1 MNIVV
6 CGAGEVG
13 SQAVDLLANKGGHNV
28 TVVDHDPER
37 LLPIE
42 ETMDVRTLAGNC
54 ADTTV
59 LRAAGAE
66 SAAVMIAAT
75 NQDEINLLAASMAKR
90 LGSRRVIARV
100 HDVAFVQDRGEEY
113 QSHLNI
119 DRLIC
124 PEYATAQAIARGIRN
139 PGAVAIEHFA
149 RGQIEMQEFVASE
162 GGSAIG
168 KRLMDVRFPTGTR
181 LALIS
186 RKGDAIVPKASS
198 VVAPGDTVILVGN
211 ADTFDAAR
219 KLFKADKV
227 SRRKVVLMGGPPIA
241 RWLCESLRD
250 RAFSIR
256 LFERDRAR
264 AAELSESLSWA
275 TVLASDPT
283 DRAVFEEENL
293 GQADLFI
300 SLLSSDEA
308 NIIAGA
314 MAKVRGVA
322 EVMTICQQS
331 KYVDTIL
338 EIGVDKVFS
347 PRSYA
352 GDEIESF
359 LDETPTRYMGSLAQ
373 GVVDV
378 FRVRIGERSAAV
390 GKPLQDLGL
399 APDWVVAALQRG
411 RDVHVPTAQD
421 IIDRGDVAL
430 VVGRHGTEET
440 LGRLLIGTAP

>member
-1 MNIVV
+1 
-6 CGAGEVG
+6 
-13 SQAVDLLANKGGHNV
+13 
-28 TVVDHDPER
+28 
-37 LLPIE
+37 
-42 ETMDVRTLAGNC
+42 
-54 ADTTV
+54 
-59 LRAAGAE
+59 
-66 SAAVMIAAT
+66 
-75 NQDEINLLAASMAKR
+75 
-90 LGSRRVIARV
+90 
-100 HDVAFVQDRGEEY
+100 
-113 QSHLNI
+113 
-119 DRLIC
+119 
-124 PEYATAQAIARGIRN
+124 
-139 PGAVAIEHFA
+139 
-149 RGQIEMQEFVASE
+149 
-162 GGSAIG
+162 
-168 KRLMDVRFPTGTR
+168 
-181 LALIS
+181 
-186 RKGDAIVPKASS
+186 
-198 VVAPGDTVILVGN
+198 
-211 ADTFDAAR
+211 
-219 KLFKADKV
+219 
-227 SRRKVVLMGGPPIA
+227 MGGPPIA